1 MKDSLAA
8 RRYAKSLIGLSQEKN
23 ILEKVYSDMVLINGT
38 IAANHDL
45 HLLLNSPVVNTDKK
59 QLILSELFGKKVS
72 ELTNV
77 FLQLISSKKRESLVL
92 QITSSFINQ
101 YKELKNIVVAEV
113 TSAVTLDKK
122 QLDSIINLLSNDK
135 NNSYEVVEK
144 IDPEII
150 GGFKLRVGDQQ
161 IDASISKELRELK
174 KAFNDNPYIVEY

>member
-77 FLQLISSKKRESLVL
+77 FLQLISSKKSVPTFL
-92 QITSSFINQ
+92 SF
-101 YKELKNIVVAEV
+101 
-113 TSAVTLDKK
+113 
-122 QLDSIINLLSNDK
+122 
-135 NNSYEVVEK
+135 
-144 IDPEII
+144 
-150 GGFKLRVGDQQ
+150 
-161 IDASISKELRELK
+161 
-174 KAFNDNPYIVEY
+174 